1 MGKRKLIRYWLFLYI
16 CAIAP
21 SAGARG
27 AKPEIQPKPDSVLN
41 TDDGPHIL
49 LKDDSTAI
57 LFYSFENKIHSETI
71 PISDTINFTGWF
83 ADSLFEYKI
92 PVNPPDVGPYIFD
105 NVNRIMAVSDIHG
118 EYDYLVE
125 FLRNNGIIDD
135 GLNWSW
141 GDGHLVIDGDI
152 FDRGD
157 KVSECLWL
165 IYRLEQQA
173 TEQGGYVHYLLGNH
187 EAMVMQ
193 GDLRYV
199 NERYLKGIVKYSKI
213 KYADLFGPDMVLGR
227 WLRTK
232 HTAIKINDIIFTHA
246 GLSSEMVSR
255 GMDIGYI
262 NSAIRENID
271 DRSYKIV
278 FNDDLKY
285 LYGGRGPL
293 WYRGLITDELYPLES
308 DSQLTDI
315 LSYYDSDRIVVG
327 HTENDQIS
335 VLYDSRVIA
344 IDIPV
349 DILYGFQGLLIDNG
363 KIYRVSSDGKKE
375 PIE

>member
-1 MGKRKLIRYWLFLYI
+1 
-16 CAIAP
+16 
-21 SAGARG
+21 
-27 AKPEIQPKPDSVLN
+27 
-41 TDDGPHIL
+41 
-49 LKDDSTAI
+49 
-57 LFYSFENKIHSETI
+57 
-71 PISDTINFTGWF
+71 
-83 ADSLFEYKI
+83 
-92 PVNPPDVGPYIFD
+92 
-105 NVNRIMAVSDIHG
+105 MAVSDIHG

-255 GMDIGYI
+255 RMDIGYI
-262 NSAIRENID
+262 NSAIRDNID

-315 LSYYDSDRIVVG
+315 LDYYDADRIVVG

-335 VLYDSRVIA
+335 ALYDSRVIA

-349 DILYGFQGLLIDNG
+349 DILLGFQGLLIEDG
-363 KIYRVSSDGKKE
+363 EFYRVSSGGKRE